1 MLAVQLDLFT
11 GQPVAPVFEGARDY
25 DEPARRA
32 GLCAW
37 DFNPCPM
44 CELREFCAHDECAQ
58 KLFDVD
64 LEYPEY
70 EDFEDWLCD
79 SI

>member
-32 GLCAW
+32 GLVAR

-58 KLFDVD
+58 KLFDIDVNFD
-64 LEYPEY
+64 PGDY
-70 EDFEDWLCD
+70 EEDGFD
-79 SI
+79 Y